1 MSQYVS
7 SNIAGK
13 GARGSVLHF
22 LGFMACL
29 VGMFAV
35 VLMIGNAV
43 HSYKYPNPMGYICEG
58 HDGIVISRY
67 HRRKSRVYKL
77 DGERVSRNVY
87 HSCEYTELP
96 HP

>member
-7 SNIAGK
+7 SQIAG

-22 LGFMACL
+22 LGFITCL
-29 VGMFAV
+29 ITMFAV
-35 VLMIGNAV
+35 ILMIGNAV

-58 HDGIVISRY
+58 HDGIVLSRSSG
-67 HRRKSRVYKL
+67 RKSRAYKL
-77 DGERVSRNVY
+77 DGERVSSDVY